1 MEKNLRRLLDIHHY
15 KSDTDYRGLSLR
27 FYTPN
32 FRLYRVKYLGTKRV
46 PSPDSLFFN
55 ILRRISFVVICFLLK
70 FFFTLCGNF
79 STAL

>member
-1 MEKNLRRLLDIHHY
+1 MENNLRRLLDIHHY

-46 PSPDSLFFN
+46 HPPILYFLTFFEEFH
-55 ILRRISFVVICFLLK
+55 L
-70 FFFTLCGNF
+70 
-79 STAL
+79 